1 MIAEDEPLARKR
13 LGELVSAEPDLELV
27 GAAADGDDAAH
38 MLDEIRPDLLF
49 LDVRMP
55 GRSGIAVLESA
66 IHRPA
71 VVFTTAY
78 DHYALAAF
86 ELAAAD
92 YLLKPFGP
100 DRFRAALERVR
111 TALARPPAD
120 VAPRLRDIDESRPL
134 RRIFVRE
141 RASIL
146 PLNVADIAWFEASD
160 DYVSAHVRDKTFL
173 LNVRLQELEDRL
185 DTDQFVRIHRSHI
198 INLDHIRAMHAHDA
212 ARMIV
217 ELNTGAQIIA
227 SRTGTQRLRKL
238 AL

>member
-1 MIAEDEPLARKR
+1 MIAEDEPLARRR
-13 LGELVSAEPDLELV
+13 LSDLVRAEPDLELV
-27 GAAADGDDAAH
+27 AAAADGDEAARL
-38 MLDEIRPDLLF
+38 LDELEPDLLF

-66 IHRPA
+66 AHRPT

-111 TALARPPAD
+111 AALNRQPGD
-120 VAPRLRDIDESRPL
+120 VAPRLRDIEDTRPL
-134 RRIFVRE
+134 KRIFVRD

-146 PLNVADIAWFEASD
+146 PVNVQDIAWLEARD
-160 DYVSAHVRDKTFL
+160 DYVAAHVSDRQFL
-173 LNVRLQELEDRL
+173 LSIRLQELEDRL
-185 DTDQFVRIHRSHI
+185 DTEQFARIHRSHI
-198 INLDHIRAMHAHDA
+198 VNLDHIRAVHAHDA
-212 ARMIV
+212 ARMLV
-217 ELNTGAQIIA
+217 ELDTGARIIA
-227 SRTGTQRLRKL
+227 SRTGSQRLRKL